1 MLSGGDHRK
10 NGATGQATPSG
21 DKSGEQKKELKIVGY
36 RTKYL
41 ARRAGGFPTDAEK
54 LLLKA
59 H

>member
-1 MLSGGDHRK
+1 MLSDGDHRK

-41 ARRAGGFPTDAEK
+41 ARRAGTLFKMLPP
-54 LLLKA
+54 KA